1 MSELHPEEIRR
12 RRLARLVSLDNA
24 PGNGSTNSSDPKTG
38 VLMLQ
43 SNSTAGP
50 SGASSLLA
58 ATISPS
64 PSTDP
69 SMLQLPDN
77 KAPMEIQ
84 DNCEKHCNSSGV
96 DIDSGIE
103 NMEVEDTDRKEIAPR
118 SRTSSST
125 VEVTLEQAH
134 SVISRVLSVS
144 WKTSTGGTI
153 YLPDTAKN
161 ITETNSNNFA
171 DIINQAIMEV
181 LFKFANGEDP
191 LKDIAIDIS
200 LDCQDSP
207 NDPKASPM
215 LSPVTSNSINPL
227 ANQLNASN
235 EDQSTHS
242 KSLAYLI
249 DSYARVAVEERNHP
263 KRSSVPPLSEV
274 LTNLRAQCVQYASLV
289 LQGHLPGCQQPEVGA
304 GCRSALLNNML
315 SQNLPRG
322 FLHELVTRNQGNSEA
337 FERIFTP
344 LLQSLYLAMQRA
356 SLVGNTHRRPI
367 EALEEL
373 VEIRCGPSGNLRP
386 ACRLITSQVQF
397 NPELMTPA
405 VGREI
410 ARTSFLGPFF
420 SVSIFAEEQPKV
432 AEKFFNGNTST
443 DKSMVLTLQKELESI
458 RISLHKILHA
468 ILASNTCREST
479 LTYLADILRH
489 NEKRTQIQTEE
500 FSLAGDGFTL
510 NVLSVLQ
517 MLSVKIKLDT
527 IDPLYPF
534 HPTALI
540 DIKNETRLKLTSQE
554 VTQWLEDLETSGH
567 NWTKAKFPTQCWF
580 LTLHCH
586 HIALIPALQ
595 KYQKKLRTLRDL
607 QKMIDDLQA
616 TESQWKDTM
625 HDMPNK
631 ELIKKWKY
639 QLKRLG
645 KAKACA
651 DAGLVDPLLLRR
663 SLHFYTSVAEVMLK
677 LLTGVENVNE
687 LAYDN
692 NLSNILNCRS
702 ETPKVF
708 TALPEWYIEDIA
720 EFLLFI
726 LQFSPEVVVNNVDTI
741 LITWLL
747 VLICAQDC
755 MRNPYLV
762 AKLIEVLFVINAS
775 VQGLTESLH
784 KQVMAH
790 PLSNL
795 LLASNLMKFYTD
807 VETTGSSSEFYDK
820 FFIRYHISLILK
832 SMWESPVHRASII
845 RESSNGKQFVKFI
858 NMLMNDTTFL
868 LDESLESLK
877 RIHEVQEIMS
887 DQSTWASFN
896 QDQQQS
902 RTRQLATDE
911 RQAKSYL
918 TLAKETVAMF
928 HYLTIQITE
937 PFLRPELSGRLS
949 AMLNFNLQQLCGP
962 KCKNLK
968 VRKPQKYGWE
978 PRALLGHIVDI
989 YLHLDCHKF
998 AAALASDER
1007 SFSKELFA
1015 EAASK
1020 LEKSAIK
1027 SASEIERFIALSEK
1041 AAQIASDNRARE
1053 EDYNDAPDEFKD
1065 PLMGT
1070 LMEEPVKLPSGIVMD
1085 KDVIIRHLLNSATD
1099 PFSRQPLSEDML
1111 APMNE
1116 LKARISEWKQQKS
1129 TSTDIQ

>member
-1 MSELHPEEIRR
+1 MEQGVKLNGRQPPGSSNLTLPSI
-12 RRLARLVSLDNA
+12 LAPAVAPSRPPVSR
-24 PGNGSTNSSDPKTG
+24 
-38 VLMLQ
+38 
-43 SNSTAGP
+43 
-50 SGASSLLA
+50 
-58 ATISPS
+58 SPS
-64 PSTDP
+64 LEPTQIQLLTD
-69 SMLQLPDN
+69 
-77 KAPMEIQ
+77 KEAAMEVE
-84 DNCEKHCNSSGV
+84 DSSCEKQFNSGV
-96 DIDSGIE
+96 DVDSGIE
-103 NMEVEDTDRKEIAPR
+103 NMEVEDSDRKDVTPR
-118 SRTSSST
+118 SRTTSSST
-125 VEVTLEQAH
+125 ADVTLEQVYA
-134 SVISRVLSVS
+134 VISRVLQVS
-144 WKTSTGGTI
+144 WRKSTEGTI
-153 YLPDTAKN
+153 YLPETA
-161 ITETNSNNFA
+161 E
-171 DIINQAIMEV
+171 IISTYNCLDLQDLSSQAIMEV
-181 LFKFANGEDP
+181 LFKIANGEDP
-191 LKDIAIDIS
+191 LKDIAVDMS
-200 LDCQDSP
+200 LECQDSP
-207 NDPKASPM
+207 TSQACSPM
-215 LSPVTSNSINPL
+215 LSPVQTNTPTPIATATTAATTTTTTSVPTNPSSSTS
-227 ANQLNASN
+227 APSPN
-235 EDQSTHS
+235 ESMTQC
-242 KSLAYLI
+242 KSLIYLL
-249 DSYARVAVEERNHP
+249 DCYARIAIEERNHP
-263 KRSSVPPLSEV
+263 KRSSIPPLSEV
-274 LTNLRAQCVQYASLV
+274 LSNLRAQCIQHTSLL
-289 LQGHLPGCQQPEVGA
+289 LQGIIPGCQTSEACKSP
-304 GCRSALLNNML
+304 LLPFVL

-322 FLHELVTRNQGNSEA
+322 FLHELVARTQTNAEA
-337 FERIFTP
+337 FNRIFSP
-344 LLQSLYLAMQRA
+344 LLQSLYLAMQSA

-373 VEIRCGPSGNLRP
+373 VEIRCGLSGNIRP
-386 ACRLITSQVQF
+386 VCRLITGQKQF
-397 NPELMTPA
+397 LPEVVTPA
-405 VGREI
+405 IGREL
-410 ARTSFLGPFF
+410 ARTSFLGPFL
-420 SVSIFAEEQPKV
+420 SVSIFAEEHPKV
-432 AEKFFNGNTST
+432 AEKFFSGNTSN
-443 DKSMVLTLQKELESI
+443 DKSMIVTLQRELDSV
-458 RISLHKILHA
+458 RVSLHKIVHA
-468 ILASNTCREST
+468 VLASNTCREST
-479 LTYLADILRH
+479 LGYLAALLRH

-500 FSLAGDGFTL
+500 FTLASDGFSL
-510 NVLSVLQ
+510 NLLSILQ
-517 MLSVKIKLDT
+517 MLSVKVKLDT

-534 HPTALI
+534 HPDSLVN
-540 DIKNETRLKLTSQE
+540 IKDDTRLKLTSQE
-554 VTQWLEDLETSGH
+554 VTQWLEDLVKEGH
-567 NWTKAKFPTQCWF
+567 TWSKAKFPTQCWF

-607 QKMIDDLQA
+607 QKMLDELQS
-616 TESQWKDTM
+616 TEAQWKDTM
-625 HDMPNK
+625 HAMQNK
-631 ELIKKWKY
+631 ELIKRWKH

-645 KAKACA
+645 KSKVCA
-651 DAGLVDPLLLRR
+651 DAGLIDPAMLRR
-663 SLHFYTSVAEVMLK
+663 CLHFYTSVAEVLLR
-677 LLTGVENVNE
+677 LLTGVENVND
-687 LAYDN
+687 LAYDH
-692 NLSNILNCRS
+692 NLSNILSCRS

-720 EFLLFI
+720 EFLMFT
-726 LQFSPEVVVNNVDTI
+726 LQFCPGVVVNNVDTV

-755 MRNPYLV
+755 IRNPYLI

-775 VQGLTESLH
+775 VQGRAENLH

-790 PLSNL
+790 PLSSL

-832 SMWESPVHRASII
+832 SMWESPVHQASII

-877 RIHEVQEIMS
+877 RIHEVQELMS
-887 DQSTWASFN
+887 DQTAWAALP
-896 QDQQQS
+896 QEQQQS

-911 RQAKSYL
+911 RQARSYL

-937 PFLRPELSGRLS
+937 PFLRPELAGRLS

-1015 EAASK
+1015 EAAGK
-1020 LEKSAIK
+1020 LERSAIK
-1027 SASEIERFIALSEK
+1027 SAAEIERFVALAEK

-1070 LMEEPVKLPSGIVMD
+1070 LMEEPVKLPSGIIMD

-1111 APMNE
+1111 APMDE

-1129 TSTDIQ
+1129 TATDM